1 MSLLNLKSIFDD
13 ELREKVEIFLD
24 NQVLNV
30 NQSRLDY
37 NNNQFIPQSHGFDVN
52 INPPTLDTL
61 LRGQIYE
68 PVGSL
73 NSTVSQEI
81 FFVNRQ
87 ESDKLKQPYITETF
101 DSRVQK
107 NDAIKPFLNT
117 NLSINSRQYG
127 EQRLASLPTDFSTA
141 VGNNDSAFTPLG
153 QLGKSPLDDMSWES
167 LYESDHSPKDNPSHR
182 GLTPINYPN
191 VNRENLNI
199 KNPEDGRFGVATTR
213 SSVIGAAGKL
223 LQEANLTGGFQEF
236 LQDTGKEPYIVSS
249 IGKGGRRINS
259 NITEG
264 GIPIERST
272 TDTVRILKY
281 LTSPAGIAFIA
292 KQNFLGENSKSIFL
306 GKDGGIY
313 SSSQRFKRRYNPL
326 STLIQTFGR
335 TGRGPAGLF
344 DKAQGLDFGS
354 LAEGV
359 FDTDKYGSIIGN
371 PDGGTTGTFQIEL
384 SKNVPYDLNRTFLD
398 GSTSGGFNFSDF
410 GNQLVNTLKGA
421 AGVPVTIKEKSSGG
435 DKMTLAKIVRGDG
448 IDKLDYDVVTGGVS
462 ETLKSTGDYAV
473 GVDIESE
480 DNGMPFYFKDMRDNK
495 YVFFRAYFDSISEN
509 ISPTWT
515 PTQYIGRSEPVY
527 TYSMGEREIN
537 MTFRLVSQTQEEY
550 VRIYEKMD
558 KLTSMCY
565 PEYYDSG
572 ETGYGNRMKPPL
584 VKFRLGEL
592 FGKKDKELMGFL
604 KSVNYSIENT
614 SPYETDRDVGRGPR
628 NILVTIGYQVVHAEA
643 PNLDTKFY
651 GVNYV

>member
-153 QLGKSPLDDMSWES
+153 QLGKSPLDGMSWES

-213 SSVIGAAGKL
+213 SSLIGAAGKL
-223 LQEANLTGGFQEF
+223 LETAGLTGGFQEF

-259 NITEG
+259 DLTG
-264 GIPIERST
+264 GAIPLERSL
-272 TDTVRILKY
+272 TDSARILKY
-281 LTSPAGIAFIA
+281 LTSPAGVAFIL
-292 KQNFLGENSKSIFL
+292 KQNFLGESSKSVYITKEGEL
-306 GKDGGIY
+306 LQ
-313 SSSQRFKRRYNPL
+313 SRQRFKKAYNPL
-326 STLIQTFGR
+326 STLLQTFGR
-335 TGRGPAGLF
+335 AGRGPVGLV
-344 DKAQGLDFGS
+344 DKTQPGFKDLFGGDEYGKIVTFNLPTGPVEES
-354 LAEGV
+354 S
-359 FDTDKYGSIIGN
+359 TIKYNI
-371 PDGGTTGTFQIEL
+371 
-384 SKNVPYDLNRTFLD
+384 NRTFTD
-398 GSTSGGFNFSDF
+398 GPSSGGGFSFSDF
-410 GNQLVNTLKGA
+410 GKSLLSTAKGEL
-421 AGVPVTIKEKSSGG
+421 GVPSPAKRHYGKG
-435 DKMTLAKIVRGDG
+435 DKMTLAKIVRGS
-448 IDKLDYDVVTGGVS
+448 GVDELETTMTILGEDITFEAPS
-462 ETLKSTGDYAV
+462 EAAV
-473 GVDIESE
+473 GVSIDAEE
-480 DNGMPFYFKDMRDNK
+480 NGMPFYFKDMRDNK

-537 MTFRLVSQTQEEY
+537 MTFRLVSQTQGEY
-550 VRIYEKMD
+550 IRIYEKMD

-572 ETGYGNRMKPPL
+572 ETGYGNRMKPPF

-592 FGKKDKELMGFL
+592 FGKRDKELMGFL

-614 SPYETDRDVGRGPR
+614 SPYETDRDVGRGPK

>member
-13 ELREKVEIFLD
+13 ELRERVEIFLD

-30 NQSRLDY
+30 NQSKLDY

-81 FFVNRQ
+81 FFVNK
-87 ESDKLKQPYITETF
+87 EETDKLKQPYITETF

-107 NDAIKPFLNT
+107 NDAIKPFINT

-127 EQRLASLPTDFSTA
+127 EQRLASFPTDYSTA

-153 QLGKSPLDDMSWES
+153 QLGKSPLDGMSWES
-167 LYESDHSPKDNPSHR
+167 LYESDHAPKDNPSHR

-191 VNRENLNI
+191 VNRDNLNI
-199 KNPEDGRFGVATTR
+199 KSQQDGRFGVATTR

-223 LQEANLTGGFQEF
+223 LQEAKLTGGFQEF

-264 GIPIERST
+264 GIPLERSL
-272 TDTVRILKY
+272 TDSARILKY
-281 LTSPAGIAFIA
+281 LTSPAGVAFIL
-292 KQNFLGENSKSIFL
+292 KQNFLGENTKSIFL
-306 GKDGGIY
+306 SKDGGLF
-313 SSSQRFKRRYNPL
+313 SSSQRFKDTYNPL
-326 STLIQTFGR
+326 STLLQTFGR
-335 TGRGPAGLF
+335 AGRGPVGLV
-344 DKAQGLDFGS
+344 DKTEPGLSS
-354 LAEGV
+354 LFE
-359 FDTDKYGSIIGN
+359 TDAYPN
-371 PDGGTTGTFQIEL
+371 PTPIVG
-384 SKNVPYDLNRTFLD
+384 NVPYDVNKTFND
-398 GSTSGGFNFSDF
+398 GSPDGSFGFSDF
-410 GNQLVNTLKGA
+410 GNQLLNTIKGA
-421 AGVPVTIKEKSSGG
+421 AGVPVPIKEKSSGG
-435 DKMTLAKIVRGDG
+435 DKMTLAKIIKGKELFTSAGSGMTGVKDDPIDISTWDKVDGD
-448 IDKLDYDVVTGGVS
+448 IDAEKD
-462 ETLKSTGDYAV
+462 
-473 GVDIESE
+473 
-480 DNGMPFYFKDMRDNK
+480 GMPFYFKDLRDNS
-495 YVFFRAYFDSISEN
+495 YIFFRAYFDSISEN

-537 MTFRLVSQTQEEY
+537 LTFRLVSQTQDEY
-550 VRIYEKMD
+550 KMIYEKMD

-572 ETGYGNRMKPPL
+572 EAGYGNRMKPPF
-584 VKFRLGEL
+584 VKLRIGEY
-592 FGKKDKELMGFL
+592 FGKTNNELMGFL
-604 KSVNYSIENT
+604 KSVNYSVELT
-614 SPYETDRDVGRGPR
+614 TTYETDRDVGRGPR
-628 NILVTIGYQVVHAEA
+628 NFLVTIGYQVVHSSA
-643 PNLDTKFY
+643 PSLDTKFY
-651 GVNYV
+651 GVNYG